1 MQNGKL
7 AEAIEDAHKVFLHEP
22 QNSELDKLVK
32 KILNQI
38 KEKDDENEKSM
49 LLEAIEE
56 LNFG

>member
-1 MQNGKL
+1 M
-7 AEAIEDAHKVFLHEP
+7 FLHEP